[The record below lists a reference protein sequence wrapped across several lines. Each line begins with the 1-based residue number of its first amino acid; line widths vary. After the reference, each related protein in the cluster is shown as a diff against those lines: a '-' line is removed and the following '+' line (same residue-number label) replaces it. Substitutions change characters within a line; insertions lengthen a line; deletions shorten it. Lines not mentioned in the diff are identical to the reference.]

1 MDDAQFSYITNIK
14 KAKNKKQKQKQHCGV
29 VDSGLEEWMC
39 VMCTLQVK
47 SIKDKKIL

>member
-1 MDDAQFSYITNIK
+1 MDSAKSQILK
-14 KAKNKKQKQKQHCGV
+14 KPQKKKKQKQHCGV

-47 SIKDKKIL
+47 SIKDKMIL